1 MGLVPC
7 SYAISPSALRRQLC
21 VLMSRD
27 LSYVRHPMY
36 TVFWLWAIG
45 TGAAFAKLGG
55 GIRCDDQVM
64 ARCFSVASRTRSS

>member
-7 SYAISPSALRRQLC
+7 SYAISPSALRRQLR

-36 TVFWLWAIG
+36 TAFWLWVIG
-45 TGAAFAKLGG
+45 AGAAFAKLGG
-55 GIRCDDQVM
+55 GIRCDD
-64 ARCFSVASRTRSS
+64 

>member
-7 SYAISPSALRRQLC
+7 SYAISSSALRCQLR

-36 TVFWLWAIG
+36 TAFWLRAIA
-45 TGAAFAKLGG
+45 TSAAFAKLGG
-55 GIRCDDQVM
+55 GIRCDDQVI
-64 ARCFSVASRTRSS
+64 ACCFSVACRTRSS